1 MLLAVPVV
9 ESVLSS
15 LFKHGFR
22 AEINQGTVEMNEA
35 AFADPLN

>member
-35 AFADPLN
+35 ALQIP